1 MSANVVCNSLLM
13 LFQLVSIVALCVG
26 ALRNLFHRRGKQID
40 LVSLLREAREEKIPY
55 PKDLGSL

>member
-40 LVSLLREAREEKIPY
+40 LVTYIHTYFIPEAY
-55 PKDLGSL
+55 